1 MIYETKICSNF
12 FELLNFKIICM
23 VKAEDIINLKGVGDK
38 TEKLLN
44 KAGIFTVRDLLYYY
58 PRTYKRYSAPIDSLS
73 ELSDTEPTAFLVRI
87 TKAPTVKGNAKMPVT
102 IIREH
107 TSFGFP
113 IEMVFFR
120 MPYLRS
126 SLVVGKNY
134 VFFGIPKNISDSN
147 QITLNNM
154 VGLSGNA
161 VRLDQPE
168 IFPEEKYV
176 SQTGALQPVY
186 PLVKGLKNNV
196 IKKLVE
202 ETFEDGG
209 LIEDHLSED
218 ICTKNNLLPIDDALK
233 KIHFPKSEQEYKE
246 ARKRLTYDEFL
257 SFFLNSDMDL
267 SKITLSK
274 NEFILNDFSY
284 YDSMIKALP
293 FSLTDG
299 QKNALKDIRT
309 DLSEEY
315 QSERLIQG
323 DVGSGKTMVA
333 FLSMLIFVSNHYQAL
348 MMAPTEVLAEQHYEN
363 FVRFID
369 EYSLPCEVVLLTGA
383 VKGKKRKEAYEKI
396 QNIDNLIIVGTNA
409 LLTETVPYR
418 EVGIVITDEQHR
430 FGVKQR
436 AALSEKNG
444 CVPYSLLLSATPIPR
459 TLSLILFK
467 HMKVSLVKDLP
478 ANRLPIKNCVIG
490 KDKRSTAFNFI
501 LKEIKAGHQAY
512 IICPLVESS
521 EKTEEENVTEYFKK
535 VSEYYSGLGYKV
547 IDGNKLSLSGV
558 DNFYESPDNRA
569 SDNIKIYDS
578 TKNNKLNNISD
589 SIGNTRTTIS
599 LGLLHGRMKDAE
611 KNKIMELFASH
622 KIDILIST
630 TVIEVGIDVKN
641 ATVIM
646 IENAERFGLSQL
658 HQLRGRVG
666 RGDAQSYCIFMNLS
680 KDGKEPER
688 LKVIN
693 SSNDGFY
700 IAEQDLKL
708 RGPGDMLGIRQS
720 GDMGFVL
727 ADLVSDSDIMKI
739 ASNDA
744 EYILSEDS
752 TLSSEKYKALK
763 NEFVLNNTKYYRN
776 L

>member
-1 MIYETKICSNF
+1 MIINK
-12 FELLNFKIICM
+12 
-23 VKAEDIINLKGVGDK
+23 DIINLKGVGEK
-38 TEKLLN
+38 TQGLLN
-44 KAGIFTVRDLLYYY
+44 KAGVFTLHDLFYYY
-58 PRTYKRYSAPIDSLS
+58 PRTYRKYSSPVNSLEEIS
-73 ELSDTEPTAFLVRI
+73 ETEPTAFLVRI
-87 TKAPTVKGNAKMPVT
+87 TKAPTVKGRTKTPVT

-113 IEMVFFR
+113 IEIIFFR

-126 SLVVGKNY
+126 SLIIGKKY
-134 VFFGIPKNISDSN
+134 VFFGMPKNLTDN
-147 QITLNNM
+147 GQITINGTNAIA
-154 VGLSGNA
+154 GNA
-161 VRLDQPE
+161 IRLEQPE
-168 IFPEEKYV
+168 IFPKEKYV
-176 SQTGALQPVY
+176 GETGSLQPVY
-186 PLVKGLKNNV
+186 PLVKGLKNNTV
-196 IKKLVE
+196 KKLVE
-202 ETFEDGG
+202 ESLVEPDV
-209 LIEDHLSED
+209 IEDHLPNEL
-218 ICTKNNLLPIDDALK
+218 IQKNKLLSLDEAIK
-233 KIHFPKSEQEYKE
+233 SIHFPSSEDAYKE
-246 ARKRLTYDEFL
+246 ARRRLSYDEFL

-267 SKITLSK
+267 DEISVSK
-274 NEFILNDFSY
+274 NEFVLSDFSY
-284 YDSMIKALP
+284 YEKMIKELP
-293 FSLTDG
+293 FDLTDG
-299 QKNALKDIRT
+299 QKNALKDIRS
-309 DLSEEY
+309 DLKEEY

-333 FLSMLIFVSNHYQAL
+333 FLSMLIFVENHYQAL

-363 FVRFID
+363 FCKFIED
-369 EYSLPCEVVLLTGA
+369 YSLPCEVVLLTGA
-383 VKGKKRKEAYEKI
+383 VKGKKRKEVYEKI

-436 AALSEKNG
+436 AALLEKNG
-444 CVPYSLLLSATPIPR
+444 KVPYSLLLSATPIPR

-467 HMKVSLVKDLP
+467 HMKVSLIKDLP
-478 ANRLPIKNCVIG
+478 ANRLPIKNVVIG
-490 KDKRSTAFNFI
+490 KDKRHTALNFI
-501 LKEIKAGHQAY
+501 LKEIRTGHQAY

-535 VSEYYSGLGYKV
+535 VADYYRNLGLNV
-547 IDGNKLSLSGV
+547 IDGNKLKV
-558 DNFYESPDNRA
+558 QD
-569 SDNIKIYDS
+569 KINYATSIDS
-578 TKNNKLNNISD
+578 SEMD
-589 SIGNTRTTIS
+589 SIDENRNLIKNDLLNTSFAENKYVSQNKSAANTENESGFKNVIS
-599 LGLLHGRMKDAE
+599 LGILHGRMKDSE
-611 KNKIMELFASH
+611 KNQVMELYAAH

-680 KDGKEPER
+680 KENKESER

-727 ADLVSDSDIMKI
+727 ADLVADSDIMKE

-744 EYILSEDS
+744 EHILAEDQ
-752 TLSSEKYKALK
+752 TLSSEKYKNLK
-763 NEFVLNNTKYYRN
+763 NEYIINNTKFYRN

>member
-1 MIYETKICSNF
+1 MIKNDSI
-12 FELLNFKIICM
+12 
-23 VKAEDIINLKGVGDK
+23 VNLKGVGEK

-58 PRTYKRYSAPIDSLS
+58 PRTYKKYSAPIDSLS
-73 ELSDTEPTAFLVRI
+73 EISDTEPTAFLVRI
-87 TKAPTVKGNAKMPVT
+87 TKAPTVKGNSKTPVT

-126 SLVVGKNY
+126 SLVIGKNY
-134 VFFGIPKNISDSN
+134 VFLGIPKNISDSN
-147 QITLNNM
+147 QITLNN
-154 VGLSGNA
+154 VAGFSGNA
-161 VRLDQPE
+161 IRLDQPE

-176 SQTGALQPVY
+176 SQTGSLQPVY
-186 PLVKGLKNNV
+186 PLVKGLKNNLV
-196 IKKLVE
+196 KKLIE
-202 ETFEDGG
+202 EAFEEGG
-209 LIEDHLSED
+209 LIEDHLSEE
-218 ICTKNNLLPIDDALK
+218 IRVKNNLLSLCDALK
-233 KIHFPKSEQEYKE
+233 KIHFPAAMEEYKE
-246 ARKRLTYDEFL
+246 ARRRLTYDEFL

-267 SKITLSK
+267 SEITLSK
-274 NEFILNDFSY
+274 NEFELRDFSY
-284 YDSMIKALP
+284 YENMIKALP
-293 FSLTDG
+293 FELTDG
-299 QKNALKDIRT
+299 QKNALKDIRR
-309 DLSEEY
+309 DMEEEY

-348 MMAPTEVLAEQHYEN
+348 MMAPTEVLAKQHYEN
-363 FVRFID
+363 FCKFID
-369 EYSLPCEVVLLTGA
+369 NYSLPCEAVLLTGA

-418 EVGIVITDEQHR
+418 DVGIVITDEQHR

-444 CVPYSLLLSATPIPR
+444 KVPYSLLLSATPIPR

-467 HMKVSLVKDLP
+467 HMKVSLIKDLP

-490 KDKRSTAFNFI
+490 KDKRFTALNFL
-501 LKEIKAGHQAY
+501 LKEIKAGHQGY

-535 VSEYYSGLGYKV
+535 VSEYYSGIGYYV
-547 IDGNKLSLSGV
+547 IDGNRQSLPENT
-558 DNFYESPDNRA
+558 DIDE
-569 SDNIKIYDS
+569 
-578 TKNNKLNNISD
+578 NNDLTANEKTNNISAA
-589 SIGNTRTTIS
+589 SKNVIATIS

-611 KNKIMELFASH
+611 KNHIMELFACH
-622 KIDILIST
+622 RIDILIST

-666 RGDAQSYCIFMNLS
+666 RGDAQSYSIFMNLS
-680 KDGKEPER
+680 KNVKTPER

-693 SSNDGFY
+693 SSNDGFF

-727 ADLVSDSDIMKI
+727 ADLVSDSDIMKN

-744 EYILSEDS
+744 EQILSEDS